1 MDPARDTH
9 ALARSECCFARH
21 AALSFGRDAL
31 LLRTE
36 GDARGDAL
44 GAGVR
49 VARRLRRAPV
59 TTRRLCCL
67 SQSRC
72 LDPLL
77 STIFQRLWAS
87 APPLPLNSTG
97 DPAPDALPPDPRPD
111 TKVSIGSRQLSR
123 TELQLVPDLGAEAV
137 ANTPCAR
144 LSEP

>member
-1 MDPARDTH
+1 MSAPLRDTRH
-9 ALARSECCFARH
+9 SRSGAMRSC
-21 AALSFGRDAL
+21 S
-31 LLRTE
+31 RTE
-36 GDARGDAL
+36 GGARGGAL

-49 VARRLRRAPV
+49 VARRVRRAPV
-59 TTRRLCCL
+59 TTVCL
-67 SQSRC
+67 FCLPQSRC

-77 STIFQRLWAS
+77 STTFQRLWAF

-97 DPAPDALPPDPRPD
+97 DPAPDALPPDARPD

-123 TELQLVPDLGAEAV
+123 TELQLVPAVGAEAV